1 MPSSNFLPLLV
12 PLDIVPS
19 SATLRPLV
27 HVIAESIGAQ
37 APLFTIIILP
47 SFNVINPS
55 FKDCVVA
62 EESAAAGAGVVVA
75 AVESVVD
82 GFESLLQAKVKPA
95 IAVKN
100 KSFFMMWSFFCFK
113 KSPNLRNLL
122 HYDAQKSLNEN
133 SSPFHSYF
141 SMSSCPF

>member
-55 FKDCVVA
+55 FKDCVAAA
-62 EESAAAGAGVVVA
+62 EESVAAGAGAVVA
-75 AVESVVD
+75 AAESVVD
-82 GFESLLQAKVKPA
+82 DFESLLQAKVKPA

-100 KSFFMMWSFFCFK
+100 NSFFMMWSFFV
-113 KSPNLRNLL
+113 L
-122 HYDAQKSLNEN
+122 
-133 SSPFHSYF
+133 
-141 SMSSCPF
+141 